1 MYLILLHIMDVWES
15 KRWHVIDC
23 MWLRS
28 IGYLNVMSFAEPRRF
43 KFDPSQ
49 IESVDQM
56 LLGARIA
63 QNSLSPVAEESI
75 DGGEQQPLYSE
86 KLDKTLER
94 YHLLQL
100 DFNATNKIYLSPL
113 L

>member
-1 MYLILLHIMDVWES
+1 M
-15 KRWHVIDC
+15 
-23 MWLRS
+23 LRK
-28 IGYLNVMSFAEPRRF
+28 IFQCCLFAEPRRF

-86 KLDKTLER
+86 KQGKTLER

-100 DFNATNKIYLSPL
+100 DFNTTNKIYLPPFSRQSVEIFLTSL
-113 L
+113 LLH